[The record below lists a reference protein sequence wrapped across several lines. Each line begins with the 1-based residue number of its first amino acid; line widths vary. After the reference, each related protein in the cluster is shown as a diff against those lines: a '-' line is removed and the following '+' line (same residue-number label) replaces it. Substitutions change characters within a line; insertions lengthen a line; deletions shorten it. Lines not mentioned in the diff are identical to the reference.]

1 MDKLGREDLVAMY
14 RPDVERLVYFLPW
27 LEGKTGKDV
36 TTSYEGDEHHTTLA
50 FPVYDEILLG
60 FLNELSTTIFMD
72 YNYRYFYS
80 RHRVK
85 NYKDELAWIDKA
97 DIMTM
102 DILKSI
108 LSRYMLGGMTK
119 AYLWTEGIEHQVFL
133 KAVKKAKEI
142 IEFWDVPID
151 IRTIDMDI
159 AEMEAQAQA
168 EAILAGEETEEAV
181 EEVPE
186 TETEETEETEEITEE
201 AVEENQTGEEA

>member
-80 RHRVK
+80 RHQVK
-85 NYKDELAWIDKA
+85 NYKDELVWIDKA

-142 IEFWDVPID
+142 I
-151 IRTIDMDI
+151 
-159 AEMEAQAQA
+159 
-168 EAILAGEETEEAV
+168 
-181 EEVPE
+181 
-186 TETEETEETEEITEE
+186 
-201 AVEENQTGEEA
+201 